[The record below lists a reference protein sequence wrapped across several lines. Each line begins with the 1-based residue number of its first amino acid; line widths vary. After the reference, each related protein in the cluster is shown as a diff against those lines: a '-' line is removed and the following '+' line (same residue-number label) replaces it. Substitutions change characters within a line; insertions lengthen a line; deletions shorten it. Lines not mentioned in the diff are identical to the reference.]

1 METSVCLTARQH
13 SSVVTSQ
20 AQFTTRFDH
29 PQMSLGQGRA
39 LTWSANSVQ
48 DRNIIS
54 SKEWRQQI
62 QDVDSEVFRTLR
74 QGIQGGF
81 DEEKYGDRI
90 GFGNLKK

>member
-1 METSVCLTARQH
+1 
-13 SSVVTSQ
+13 
-20 AQFTTRFDH
+20 
-29 PQMSLGQGRA
+29 MSLGQGRA